1 MSVMM
6 AQTMRGMGRG
16 MIPRF
21 DETKRA
27 IVTVTNSA
35 GGQSFPVDDR
45 CRLLRFLILGS
56 EEGTYYASPQ
66 ACTIDN
72 LHAVQRMLAS
82 KRGPEVVALLVEVCQ
97 RGRAPR
103 RDPAL
108 AVLALCAINGD
119 AATKAAAREALPD
132 VATIPTHLFT
142 YLTFCHETTKGK
154 GKGKG
159 WGRGQ
164 RSAVAA
170 WYNNF
175 RGSIDALAYALTKY
189 RHRNGWT
196 HKDALTLS
204 HAKPQNDAYA
214 TLFAYVVYGPDSA
227 RFLQRRA
234 AAPDVCAPLLTY
246 LDAVEAMRRLPSDP
260 DQAAVDRAVGLIETH
275 NLVREHIPSVYLKQ
289 PAIWSSLLTDMPMM
303 AMVRNLG
310 RLGSLGLLDTGGP
323 HTELVAARLRDAA
336 RVKGARIHPIH
347 ALVALQTYRAGRGE
361 KGKLTWTPTS
371 AIESALEECF
381 LLSFDA
387 VTPTNKRYLL
397 ALDVSGSM
405 GYNMCDGNLTCMQGA
420 MAMAMATLRTEPYCT
435 TMCFSHTFRHFDMD
449 RATSLAAAMA
459 RAGSVGFGMTDC
471 ALPMVYASEHNLD
484 VDVFVVYT
492 DNETYFGNVH
502 PCDALARYRQ
512 ISGNTEA
519 KLIVVG
525 MASNGFSIANPADR
539 GMLDVVGFDSA
550 SLEAMAAF
558 ANGEI

>member
-1 MSVMM
+1 
-6 AQTMRGMGRG
+6 MRGFGRG
-16 MIPRF
+16 MVPRF
-21 DETKRA
+21 DVKKQA
-27 IVTVTNSA
+27 VVTVANSA
-35 GGQSFPVDDR
+35 GGQSFPVDDE

-66 ACTIDN
+66 ACVIEN
-72 LHAVQRMLAS
+72 LHAVRRMLVS
-82 KRGPEVVALLVEVCQ
+82 NRGAEVVALLVDVCQ

-108 AVLALCAINGD
+108 AVLALCATNGD
-119 AATKAAAREALPD
+119 AATKAAARDALPD

-142 YLTFCHETTKGK
+142 YLTFCHEAA
-154 GKGKG
+154 KGKG

-164 RSAVAA
+164 RGAVAA

-175 RGSIDALAYALTKY
+175 RGSVVSLAYAVTKY
-189 RHRNGWT
+189 RQRNGWT
-196 HKDALTLS
+196 HKNVLALS

-214 TLFAYVVYGPDSA
+214 TLFAYIACGPDSE
-227 RFLQRRA
+227 RFRQRRA
-234 AAPDVCAPLLTY
+234 AAACAPLLAY

-275 NLVREHIPSVYLKQ
+275 SLVREHIPSVYLTQ
-289 PAIWSSLLTDMPMM
+289 PAVWSSLLANMPMM
-303 AMVRNLG
+303 AMMRNLG

-323 HTELVAARLRDAA
+323 HTELVASRLRDAG

-347 ALVALQTYRAGRGE
+347 ALVALQTYKAGRGE
-361 KGKLTWTPTS
+361 KGKLTWTPTD
-371 AIESALEECF
+371 AIETALEECF

-405 GYNMCDGNLTCMQGA
+405 GHNMCDGNLTCMQGA

-435 TMCFSHTFRHFDMD
+435 TMCFSHTFRRFDMD
-449 RATSLAAAMA
+449 RTTSLAAAMA
-459 RAGSVGFGMTDC
+459 RAGSLGFGGTDC
-471 ALPMVYASEHNLD
+471 ALPMVYASEHKLD

-492 DNETYFGNVH
+492 DNETYYGDDH
-502 PCDALARYRQ
+502 PCDALVRYRQ
-512 ISGNTEA
+512 TSGNTDA
-519 KLIVVG
+519 KLVVVG

-539 GMLDVVGFDSA
+539 GMLDVVGFDA
-550 SLEAMAAF
+550 AAPEAMAAF
-558 ANGEI
+558 ARGQI